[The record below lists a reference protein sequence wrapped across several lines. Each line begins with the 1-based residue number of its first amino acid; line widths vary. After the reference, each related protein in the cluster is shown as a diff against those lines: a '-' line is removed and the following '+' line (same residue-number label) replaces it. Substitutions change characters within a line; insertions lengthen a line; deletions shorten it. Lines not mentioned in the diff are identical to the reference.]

1 MPGSECSVFFVV
13 ISVGQLSFKHI
24 WVLAFCFFFFPI
36 PSNFGV
42 WKTRGKTAALSHS
55 FWVSLSLTLSKQLN
69 IALPTAQACCCL
81 PKPNISH
88 GSQTGSLPPLVPFQR
103 NMLACRVGSLMLPA
117 RTQMISSQ
125 KMMGNMSLLT
135 WASLWSWFLPKSQK
149 WGVLR
154 TSLLG

>member
-1 MPGSECSVFFVV
+1 MRIKAAMPGSECSVFFVV

-24 WVLAFCFFFFPI
+24 WLLAFFFFSLFLPTLEFER
-36 PSNFGV
+36 PG
-42 WKTRGKTAALSHS
+42 GKLLHCLSH
-55 FWVSLSLTLSKQLN
+55 FESLSLTLSKQLN
-69 IALPTAQACCCL
+69 ITLPTAQACCCL

-117 RTQMISSQ
+117 RTRMISSQ

-135 WASLWSWFLPKSQK
+135 WASLWSWFLPNHKSK
-149 WGVLR
+149 EC
-154 TSLLG
+154 